1 MTAAGDGA
9 SPTAAVV
16 RELLALGVLTVD
28 DAVER
33 GFALTETSV
42 SHRSFRV
49 RVGDG
54 AGLFVKR
61 ADPLRSQGR
70 DLATE
75 AAVYRIARSSE
86 PLAARHSRLPR
97 ASSADDS
104 LIVLEAAPGTPLS
117 ETALAAGGLEPGTRS
132 AMCAL
137 RPRRRARAPGA
148 TAAAR
153 AAAVAARRARAGL
166 GRLRLAAG
174 PVPRAAPAARGHARD
189 PRRVPAARPR
199 RGGPACLVHGDLR
212 WANVLVALD
221 AEPPRVWLVDWELAC
236 RGDPAWDVGSVLAD
250 LLAAAASRSLEAGE
264 LARRLGARARLPRRL
279 PTTAALPGRASGR
292 SSSGAASRWPESGSC
307 RRSSST
313 AIRARASSRR
323 SSPSCCR
330 GPSRCSTAPEAIVSE
345 LARARGCSCGQ

>member
-9 SPTAAVV
+9 SPAAAVV
-16 RELLALGVLTVD
+16 RDLLALGVLTVD

-49 RVGDG
+49 RIGEG

-86 PLAARHSRLPR
+86 PLARVTPACHAL
-97 ASSADDS
+97 SADDS

-117 ETALAAGGLEPGTRS
+117 ETALAAGGLEPGARS
-132 AMCAL
+132 AMCAYG
-137 RPRRRARAPGA
+137 R
-148 TAAAR
+148 
-153 AAAVAARRARAGL
+153 AVARVHQVRPPPL
-166 GRLRLAAG
+166 GQPPWLLGALEPGWGGYGWLPVACRELLLRLAATPAIRDG
-174 PVPRAAPAARGHARD
+174 FRSAAAAWRAG
-189 PRRVPAARPR
+189 V
-199 RGGPACLVHGDLR
+199 LVHGDLR

-236 RGDPAWDVGSVLAD
+236 RGDPAWDVASVLAD
-250 LLAAAASRSLEAGE
+250 LLAAAASRCLEAGE
-264 LARRLGARARLPRRL
+264 LPDVWAPALDFLGGYK
-279 PTTAALPGRASGR
+279 TTAALGESEWTELVGR
-292 SSSGAASRWPESGSC
+292 SVALAGVRLVQSLVEYGHLGAGFLAPMEPVLLPWAVTLLE
-307 RRSSST
+307 
-313 AIRARASSRR
+313 
-323 SSPSCCR
+323 
-330 GPSRCSTAPEAIVSE
+330 APEAIVSE